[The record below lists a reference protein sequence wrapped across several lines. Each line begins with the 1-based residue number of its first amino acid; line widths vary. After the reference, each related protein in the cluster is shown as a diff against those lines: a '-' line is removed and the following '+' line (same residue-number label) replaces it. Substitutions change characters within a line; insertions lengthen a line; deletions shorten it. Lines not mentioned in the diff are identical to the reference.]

1 MLVREYKKEDLDGVA
16 KVHVDAWISTYS
28 GMIPR
33 EYLISRTYEKQQ
45 KKWNDRL
52 FNNKN
57 TDEFMFVLENEDKEV
72 VGFATAIINDEDS
85 NFDSTLYTIY
95 ILKEYQGK
103 GFGRMLIKA
112 VTEKLVS
119 LGAKSM
125 ILFAFAN
132 NCACEFYEH
141 LGGKKGNS
149 SIINISGVDLIEVE
163 YYWNEI
169 NHLTI

>member
-1 MLVREYKKEDLDGVA
+1 MLVREYKKEDLDGVD

-72 VGFATAIINDEDS
+72 VGF
-85 NFDSTLYTIY
+85 
-95 ILKEYQGK
+95 
-103 GFGRMLIKA
+103 GRMLIKA

-119 LGAKSM
+119 LGA
-125 ILFAFAN
+125 
-132 NCACEFYEH
+132 
-141 LGGKKGNS
+141 KKGNS